1 MCAVTTV
8 PVDLKLPKTKSTAY
22 QIDRRVVR
30 SILLGPEIAPHVKY
44 SAKVKSY
51 TVHDASVEAHLTSGE
66 SIHGS
71 LLVGADGI
79 RSNIAAQLFASANV
93 PAERTRTLDLGVRIV
108 YGKAPLTPQLL
119 ERMNKGLHKG
129 MAFIVDSVKLPPKER
144 VMVVVKTMNFDHNIS
159 SAEKVKA
166 GLGEVQTPEDYVFFA
181 MVSRKELWQ
190 DALKRMSPAV
200 TENKEKAEEDV
211 DDRLIRLTGQSAKD
225 LSLFV
230 ARDRSW
236 DPSVLALLEGQDASQ
251 TAVLR
256 TTSSDPAGPPLWDTN
271 ERVTLLGDAVHCM
284 PPTGGQGGNM
294 ALWDGALLGQ
304 ELAEEWEAKRAA
316 RMSLSEDEQKGGE
329 VGWKWSRGTIRR
341 YEDSM
346 RAHTGDIVAMACIGA
361 TYLFGGE
368 EVWR

>member
-1 MCAVTTV
+1 MICPATTATTAV
-8 PVDLKLPKTKSTAY
+8 LKLPKTKSTAY

-44 SAKVKSY
+44 SGNVKSY
-51 TVHDASVEAHLTSGE
+51 TIHGDSVEAHLASGE
-66 SIHGS
+66 SVQGS

-79 RSNIAAQLFASANV
+79 RSNIAAQLFASSGI

-159 SAEKVKA
+159 TADKVKA
-166 GLGEVQTPEDYVFFA
+166 GVEDVQMPGDYVFFA

-200 TENKEKAEEDV
+200 TDKQVEEDT
-211 DDRLIRLTGQSAKD
+211 DDRLVRLTGQGAKD

-230 ARDRSW
+230 ARERSW

-256 TTSSDPAGPPLWDTN
+256 TTSLDPAGPPVWESN

-304 ELAEEWEAKRAA
+304 ELAEEWEEKRAS
-316 RMSLSEDEQKGGE
+316 RVSEEEQKGGE

-341 YEDSM
+341 YEDSI

>member
-1 MCAVTTV
+1 M
-8 PVDLKLPKTKSTAY
+8 
-22 QIDRRVVR
+22 
-30 SILLGPEIAPHVKY
+30 LGPDIAPHVKY
-44 SAKVKSY
+44 SANVKSY
-51 TVHDASVEAHLTSGE
+51 TIHDDSVEAHLATGE
-66 SIHGS
+66 SVQGS

-79 RSNIAAQLFASANV
+79 RSNIAAQLFASANI
-93 PAERTRTLDLGVRIV
+93 PAERTRTLDLGVRVV
-108 YGKAPLTPQLL
+108 YGKAPLTPVLL
-119 ERMNKGLHKG
+119 ERMNKGLYKG
-129 MAFIVDSVKLPPKER
+129 MAFIVDSVKLQPKER

-159 SAEKVKA
+159 TADKVKA
-166 GLGEVQTPEDYVFFA
+166 GEGDVQAPEDYVFFA

-200 TENKEKAEEDV
+200 AEKQVGEDT
-211 DDRLIRLTGQSAKD
+211 DDRLVRLTGQGAKD

-230 ARDRSW
+230 ARERSW

-256 TTSSDPAGPPLWDTN
+256 TTSSDPAGLPLWESK

-316 RMSLSEDEQKGGE
+316 HVSCSEEEQKEGE

-368 EVWR
+368 EVWRQ

>member
-1 MCAVTTV
+1 
-8 PVDLKLPKTKSTAY
+8 
-22 QIDRRVVR
+22 
-30 SILLGPEIAPHVKY
+30 LLGPEIAPHVKY
-44 SAKVKSY
+44 SANVKSY
-51 TVHDASVEAHLTSGE
+51 TIHGDSVEAHLASGE

-79 RSNIAAQLFASANV
+79 RSNIAAQLFASANI

-108 YGKAPLTPQLL
+108 YGKAPLTPVLL

-129 MAFIVDSVKLPPKER
+129 MAFIVDSVKLPPKKR
-144 VMVVVKTMNFDHNIS
+144 VMVVVKAMNFDHSIS
-159 SAEKVKA
+159 TADKVKA
-166 GLGEVQTPEDYVFFA
+166 GAGDVQTPGDYVFFA

-190 DALKRMSPAV
+190 DALKRMSPASAV
-200 TENKEKAEEDV
+200 IEKEKEAEHDI
-211 DDRLIRLTGQSAKD
+211 DDRLVRLTGQGAKD

-230 ARDRSW
+230 ARERFW
-236 DPSVLALLEGQDASQ
+236 DPSVLTLLEGQDASQ

-256 TTSSDPAGPPLWDTN
+256 TTSSNPAGPPLWESN

-304 ELAEEWEAKRAA
+304 ELAEEWEAQRAA
-316 RMSLSEDEQKGGE
+316 RVWEEEQKGEE

-368 EVWR
+368 EVWRQ

>member
-1 MCAVTTV
+1 M
-8 PVDLKLPKTKSTAY
+8 
-22 QIDRRVVR
+22 
-30 SILLGPEIAPHVKY
+30 LGPEIAPHVKY
-44 SAKVKSY
+44 SANVKSY
-51 TVHDASVEAHLTSGE
+51 TAHDDSVEAHLATGE

-93 PAERTRTLDLGVRIV
+93 PAERTWTLDLGVRIV
-108 YGKAPLTPQLL
+108 HGKAPLTPQLL

-129 MAFIVDSVKLPPKER
+129 MAFIVDSIKLPPKER
-144 VMVVVKTMNFDHNIS
+144 VMVVVKAMNFDHSIS
-159 SAEKVKA
+159 TADKVKA
-166 GLGEVQTPEDYVFFA
+166 GAGDVQTPGDYVFFA

-190 DALKRMSPAV
+190 DALKRMSPASAV
-200 TENKEKAEEDV
+200 IEKEKEAEHDI
-211 DDRLIRLTGQSAKD
+211 DDRLVRLTGQGAKD

-230 ARDRSW
+230 ARERFW
-236 DPSVLALLEGQDASQ
+236 DPSVLTLLEGQDASQ

-256 TTSSDPAGPPLWDTN
+256 TTSSNPAGPPLWESN
-271 ERVTLLGDAVHCM
+271 ERVTLLGDAVHRM

-294 ALWDGALLGQ
+294 TLWDGALLGQ
-304 ELAEEWEAKRAA
+304 ELAEEWEAQRAA
-316 RMSLSEDEQKGGE
+316 RVWEEEQKGEE

-368 EVWR
+368 EVWRQ